1 MSSAIHMPAP
11 VCLIENDD
19 SGNLS
24 VRKEGKDILD
34 MINGPVVVV
43 SVVGLYRTGKSYLMN
58 RLAGQQSGF
67 ALGNTVESK
76 TKGIWMWCVP
86 HPSMPG
92 HTLVLLDTEGL
103 GDVKKGDSKN
113 DSWIFCLAVLLSS
126 TLVYNSRGTID
137 DYAVQKLH
145 YVAELAEQIKI
156 KSKPA
161 SEEDEEEEE
170 NFQFVCFFPLFV
182 WAVRDFTLDLVIN
195 GQKAT
200 EDGYLNYALGLKKGA
215 GKKISDYNMPRE
227 CIRSYFPSRKCF
239 VFPSPASPENMGCL
253 ESLQEQDLVPGFRE
267 ATRNFC
273 EYIFVKS
280 AVKKLKGGHT
290 VTGKMLGQLAHIYV
304 KTINDGQ
311 VPCLENAVLALAN
324 LENQSAVEEALKV
337 YKNGME
343 EIKSKFPVGMDS
355 ITIVHQKCSSL
366 ANSEFMKRSFK
377 DDKAEYISKLKEEID
392 IYYAALLAK
401 NETASE
407 EKCKELLKK
416 LFSYMSERLQNG
428 AYSQPGGYEVYCRDR
443 DDIIAQY
450 RKEPNKGVG
459 AEAVL
464 NEFLNERG
472 PEANTILHAD
482 KQLTENDRKIQE
494 EKEKAA
500 LLEQKCKE
508 EEERRIESERMRQA
522 EQERQE
528 DRMRQMQE
536 KFNKEMEQQREEM
549 DRAMDSKLK
558 EQEELLKKGFKE
570 KAELL
575 NEEIKSL
582 QKEKESINAGG
593 IFKDYVMPLLSTGAD
608 LLSSLIMH
616 KSIAKGLKA
625 LKGK

>member
-1 MSSAIHMPAP
+1 MSSAMPAP
-11 VCLIENDD
+11 VCLIENED
-19 SGNLS
+19 SGTLS

-34 MINGPVVVV
+34 RINGPVVVV

-58 RLAGQQSGF
+58 RLAQQQTGF

-113 DSWIFCLAVLLSS
+113 DGWIFCLAVLLSS
-126 TLVYNSRGTID
+126 TVVYNSRGTID
-137 DYAVQKLH
+137 NNAVEQLH

-156 KSKPA
+156 KSPSSA
-161 SEEDEEEEE
+161 SEEDEEGEE
-170 NFQFVCFFPLFV
+170 NFQFVCFFPSFV
-182 WAVRDFTLDLVIN
+182 WAVRDFTLDLEIK
-195 GQKAT
+195 GKKAT
-200 EDGYLNYALGLKKGA
+200 EDEYLNYALGLKKGA

-239 VFPSPASPENMGCL
+239 VFPSPASPENMRCL
-253 ESLQEQDLVPGFRE
+253 ESLQEQDLVPGFME
-267 ATRNFC
+267 ATHNFC
-273 EYIFVKS
+273 KYIFVKS

-311 VPCLENAVLALAN
+311 VPCLENAVVALAN
-324 LENQSAVEEALKV
+324 LENQTAVEEALKV
-337 YKNGME
+337 YKSGME
-343 EIKSKFPVGMDS
+343 EITSKFPVGMDS
-355 ITIVHQKCSSL
+355 ITIVHQKCSSQ

-377 DDKAEYISKLKEEID
+377 DDKAEYISKLKEEMD
-392 IYYAALLAK
+392 IYYAGLLIE

-407 EKCKELLKK
+407 KKCKELLKK
-416 LFSYMSERLQNG
+416 LFSNMSERLQNG
-428 AYSQPGGYEVYCRDR
+428 AYSQPGGYEVYCKDR
-443 DDIIAQY
+443 DDIVAQY
-450 RKEPNKGVG
+450 RGEQNKGVR

-472 PEANTILHAD
+472 PEANSILYAD
-482 KQLTENDRKIQE
+482 KKLTENDRKIQE

-508 EEERRIESERMRQA
+508 EEEKRIESERMREA

-549 DRAMDSKLK
+549 DKAMDSKLK
-558 EQEELLKKGFKE
+558 EQEELLSKGFKE

-593 IFKDYVMPLLSTGAD
+593 IFKDYVMPILATGAD